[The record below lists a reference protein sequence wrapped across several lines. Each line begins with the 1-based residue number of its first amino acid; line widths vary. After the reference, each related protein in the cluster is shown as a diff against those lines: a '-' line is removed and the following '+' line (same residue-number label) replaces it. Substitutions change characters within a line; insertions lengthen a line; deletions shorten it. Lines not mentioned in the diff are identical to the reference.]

1 MADTKRQSISIDA
14 EASAIKKVSIA
25 SNSTGKVAELAGAT
39 ISLRYSES
47 IFDDTLSVLVSSV
60 DTGNTIAGEDDGS
73 LTTAIDGLP
82 IVGTEKVSIK
92 IEDNL
97 ENTIELDLYVNKVNV
112 LSSDTKR
119 NTIAINLVSKEFIFN
134 EKIRVNTRF
143 DGKISDHI
151 KKIIQDN
158 PNYLKT
164 DKEID
169 IEETDNNYNF
179 IGNNKKPFHLFHVLS
194 KKSVPVGKL
203 GKSAGFFLFETSDG
217 FKFKS
222 IDSLFDKEKNPIKKS
237 ILFDDSPDE
246 KGEKLPPQYDV
257 KAMRYFPNNDIDVK
271 SKLLVGAYST
281 RMISFDPYTFDYKIT
296 TRDVFDSSTKSS
308 GKKPEDEGL
317 EDNLTKAAENLPVLN
332 REFTR
337 EEDNRE
343 YSRTTYYIGDTGSL
357 PSGSGYG
364 KEQEQLK
371 KSADPNFNHTQIVN
385 QSIRRY
391 NQLIASSAIVEIPGD
406 LSLHAGDSVFFDA
419 PAITSDKKGDINKQ
433 TGGLYIISD
442 VVHELSSDQT
452 ITTLN
457 LVRDSFGRK
466 GTPIKG

>member
-1 MADTKRQSISIDA
+1 
-14 EASAIKKVSIA
+14 
-25 SNSTGKVAELAGAT
+25 
-39 ISLRYSES
+39 
-47 IFDDTLSVLVSSV
+47 
-60 DTGNTIAGEDDGS
+60 
-73 LTTAIDGLP
+73 
-82 IVGTEKVSIK
+82 
-92 IEDNL
+92 
-97 ENTIELDLYVNKVNV
+97 
-112 LSSDTKR
+112 
-119 NTIAINLVSKEFIFN
+119 
-134 EKIRVNTRF
+134 
-143 DGKISDHI
+143 
-151 KKIIQDN
+151 
-158 PNYLKT
+158 
-164 DKEID
+164 
-169 IEETDNNYNF
+169 
-179 IGNNKKPFHLFHVLS
+179 
-194 KKSVPVGKL
+194 VPVGKL